1 MRKTVVLITAF
12 ILVAVALLG
21 NVAASDVSSL
31 TLRDSDLN
39 FSENTSSAAG
49 MTLDEVLESLLG
61 EPVSDAESNVL
72 RYKFS
77 GQNVLYYTKPD
88 VNDPVVSYDGET
100 GTLTLTLEDD
110 YYYTQYGRDVVWTPV
125 VATLG
130 DRTAEFLPAPDLG
143 EYYYRAEFENVEWTV
158 SVSLTIEYQSDFVL
172 SASALNEFVN
182 FAYQRALS
190 LDDEKVAYELKLTE
204 YNQKVLD
211 YERNRAEWEKYE
223 ADLDAYNAYQ
233 ERLALYQSYLAYQKY
248 LSELE
253 KYEKDLVDYK
263 ANQAA
268 WQSYEQNLASFNEY
282 LTYKAQ
288 YPTLKS
294 QYDGNMATVQHQ
306 LDLLALLQKPDS
318 VTGASFVD
326 RMIDDRMTAMIEEKR
341 LALILVLGK
350 EAPVDNAIEAAKYL
364 RGFCTT
370 LKGLT
375 TPETQYRYYIKEQAS
390 FAKYLDML
398 YVNVKKI
405 YENDTVYE
413 EIRKAYPN
421 DMHKPVRMMASL
433 YAYSCVFNDSKDL
446 DLTTVIDKRNGT
458 RASALVDADLLPAS
472 DTNKATPLSAWPT
485 APVDPETYPVRT
497 QPTPPAITL
506 TEPTAPTP
514 VKNPGV
520 SNMEAPAVV
529 PEPTKPEQTLT
540 HPGAA
545 PTLGWDSYLTAL
557 YEAFLKGEI
566 VQRPTYTSAQSVTL
580 SAYGQYSAG
589 LDGDQ
594 HYCFVQFYDSDQT
607 GTYLGT
613 AATQHG
619 MAAEY
624 PGVLPT
630 KPSDVY
636 NDYTFDCWVL
646 ADGKTEADLSSVTED
661 IKVYAKYS
669 TTPRLY
675 TVTWD
680 VDGVQTKQTYT
691 YGETPSFSG
700 STAKAPSA
708 QYSYEFIGW
717 DKDVAPISGDVTYRA
732 EYSAT
737 LNRYTVTFDLGEEGI
752 KTYSYA
758 FGYDLREVAFNLGIP
773 EKSATAQYSYTFAGW
788 MDQDGKTYA
797 DSAAFPTL
805 SGDMTFTAQFDPTV
819 NYYKVIFDVEGV
831 LSEQTLA
838 YGEMPSFGSTPTKP
852 STAQYDF
859 IFASWSSEIVPVQAD
874 AIYVACFTE
883 QLRSYEINFV
893 VDGVTY
899 SSVVEYGS
907 IPHFTGEVQKVSD
920 VQYSYSFIGWDKDLA
935 PVEGDA
941 TYTARFAETLRKYPV
956 TFVVDGSEVTAE
968 FDYGTI
974 PAYPYGTPTRPDDN
988 RYRYV
993 FAGWSGELAPV
1004 DGTAV
1009 RYQAKFDAVALAPVE
1024 GGTSGV
1030 LNVDANGNFDLQID
1044 GTEVDLSL
1052 IFEKAGESGSTLLS
1066 VDFAQGKLVF
1076 NGALIN
1082 AFYNMGGGI
1091 ASVSLVPTE
1100 HEGRTA
1106 YAITLLDEQGQP
1118 VAFLADK
1125 VQVLLPYGGQGTP
1138 DVYHV
1143 EKDGSL
1149 TLLQATLENG
1159 YLCFETMDFST
1170 FVIKEKFKIES
1181 TGTENGSVSVI
1192 DSSYDGET
1200 VTVELDPAEGYHV
1213 DTLSVTCNG
1222 ESVTV
1227 SIVDGAYTFVMPRGD
1242 VQISATFKVVEGGT
1256 AAEVMVGVITAV
1268 LIVSIGIVIA
1278 VVLRRKKRSKI

>member
-1 MRKTVVLITAF
+1 MRKTVVFITAF
-12 ILVAVALLG
+12 ILVAGALLS
-21 NVAASDVSSL
+21 VATASDIASFA
-31 TLRDSDLN
+31 LRDSDLN
-39 FSENTSSAAG
+39 FSENTQSAAS
-49 MTLDEVLESLLG
+49 MTLDEVLEGLLG
-61 EPVSDAESNVL
+61 QPVSDAEKNVL

-88 VNDPVVSYDGET
+88 VNSPAVSYDGET
-100 GTLTLTLEDD
+100 GVLTLTLEDD
-110 YYYTQYGRDVVWTPV
+110 FYVTQYGKEVIWTPV
-125 VATLG
+125 SATMG
-130 DRTAEFLPAPDLG
+130 DRTVSFVQAPDLG
-143 EYYYRAEFENVEWTV
+143 DTYYRATFEGVDWAAN
-158 SVSLTIEYQSDFVL
+158 VSLSIEYQSDFVL
-172 SASALNEFVN
+172 SAAALNEFVN

-190 LDDEKVAYELKLTE
+190 LDGEKQAYELKLTE

-211 YERNRAEWEKYE
+211 FERNRAEWEKYE
-223 ADLDAYNAYQ
+223 TDLDAYNVYL
-233 ERLALYQSYLAYQKY
+233 ERLALYQSYLAYQQY
-248 LSELE
+248 LADVAQ
-253 KYEKDLVDYK
+253 YEKDVADWK
-263 ANQAA
+263 ANVAA
-268 WQSYEQNLASFNEY
+268 WQSYEQNLASYNDY
-282 LTYKAQ
+282 LAYKAQ

-294 QYDGNMATVQHQ
+294 KYESDMALVQHQ
-306 LDLLALLQKPDS
+306 LGLLELLQKPDS

-341 LALILVLGK
+341 LALVILVD
-350 EAPVDNAIEAAKYL
+350 EATVDNAIAAAKYL

-390 FAKYLDML
+390 FAKYLNML
-398 YVNVKKI
+398 YVNVSKI
-405 YENDTVYE
+405 YGNNTVYK
-413 EIRKAYPN
+413 EIVKAYPD
-421 DMHKPVRMMASL
+421 DMHKPVRMLASL
-433 YAYSCVFNDSKDL
+433 YAYSCVFSDSRNL
-446 DLTTVIDKRNGT
+446 NLNTVIDTRNGT
-458 RASALVDADLLPAS
+458 KASALVDPDLLPAS

-485 APVDPETYPVRT
+485 SPANPESYPVKT
-497 QPTPPAITL
+497 QPTPPAQTL

-529 PEPTKPEQTLT
+529 AQPTPPAQTLT

-545 PTLGWDSYLTAL
+545 PTLGWDDYLTAL
-557 YEAFLKGEI
+557 YQAYKSGEI
-566 VQRPTYTSAQSVTL
+566 VHRPTYASAQKVTL

-589 LDGDQ
+589 LDSDQ
-594 HYCFVQFYDSDQT
+594 HYCFVQFYDSNQS

-613 AATQHG
+613 VAAQYG
-619 MAAEY
+619 MSAAY
-624 PGVLPT
+624 TGKLPT

-646 ADGKTEADLSSVTED
+646 ANSAVADLSSVTED
-661 IKVYAKYS
+661 INVYARY
-669 TTPRLY
+669 TATPRYY

-680 VDGVQTKQTYT
+680 VQGVQTKQTYT
-691 YGETPSFSG
+691 YGQTPVFEG
-700 STAKAPSA
+700 STDKASTA
-708 QYSYEFIGW
+708 QYSYAFIGW
-717 DKDVAPISGDVTYRA
+717 DKEIAPVSSDVTYRA

-737 LNRYTVTFDLGEEGI
+737 LNRYTVTFDLGEGGI
-752 KTYSYA
+752 KTYTYT
-758 FGYDLREVAFNLGIP
+758 FGHDLRDVVYNLGIP

-788 MDQDGKTYA
+788 KDQNGKSYA
-797 DSAAFPTL
+797 DSAAFPML
-805 SGDMTFTAQFDPTV
+805 VGDMTFSAQFEASV

-831 LSEQTLA
+831 LTEQTLA
-838 YGEMPSFGSTPTKP
+838 YGETPHFGAMPTKQ
-852 STAQYDF
+852 STAQYDYTF
-859 IFASWSSEIVPVQAD
+859 VSWDHELAFVQGD
-874 AIYVACFTE
+874 VTYVACFAE

-899 SSVVEYGS
+899 SSVVEYGTV
-907 IPHFTGEVQKVSD
+907 PHFNGEVQKMSD
-920 VQYSYSFIGWDKDLA
+920 VKYSYSFLGWDKDLV

-941 TYTARFAETLRKYPV
+941 TYTARFTETLRKYPV

-968 FDYGTI
+968 FDYGTV
-974 PAYPYGTPTRPDDN
+974 PAYPYGTPARPDDN

-993 FAGWSGELAPV
+993 FAGWDNELATV
-1004 DGTAV
+1004 DGTAA
-1009 RYQAKFDAVALAPVE
+1009 RYTAQFDAVALAPVE
-1024 GGTSGV
+1024 GGGSGV
-1030 LNVDANGNFDLQID
+1030 LNVGANGDFGLQID
-1044 GTEVDLSL
+1044 GTEADLSL
-1052 IFEKAGESGSTLLS
+1052 IFQKAGESGSQLLT
-1066 VDFAQGKLVF
+1066 VEFGEGKLVF
-1076 NGALIN
+1076 NSALIN

-1091 ASVSLVPTE
+1091 ASVSLAPTQ

-1125 VQVLLPYGGQGTP
+1125 VKVMLPYSGLGAP

-1149 TLLQATLENG
+1149 TLLTATLENG
-1159 YLCFETMDFST
+1159 YLSFETMNFST

-1181 TGTENGSVSVI
+1181 TETENGAMNVI

-1200 VTVELDPAEGYHV
+1200 VTVELDPAEGYHI

-1227 SIVDGAYTFVMPRGD
+1227 SVVDGVYTFVMPRGD
-1242 VQISATFKVVEGGT
+1242 VHISATFKVVEGGT
-1256 AAEVMVGVITAV
+1256 AAEVMVGVITAM

-1278 VVLRRKKRSKI
+1278 VILRRKKHVKI